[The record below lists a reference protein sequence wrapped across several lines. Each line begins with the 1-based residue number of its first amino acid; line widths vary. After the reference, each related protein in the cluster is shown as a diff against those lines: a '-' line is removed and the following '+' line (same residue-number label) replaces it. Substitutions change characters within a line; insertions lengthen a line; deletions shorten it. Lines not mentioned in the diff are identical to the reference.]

1 VRCACT
7 SAQALGAPRLYW
19 TRRQALSPALF
30 PPFGR
35 ARGTTDGVRSRRV
48 RSGAAQGA
56 GYCCRTDGT
65 GRPEVLLRRPTTRKQ
80 GFRATRHW
88 AGRTAAD
95 TRGLRARLRGGYAQA
110 RLQRVALEGYAAGT
124 RLTAFSHR
132 AQKNSIPY
140 RCSLRG
146 SSKARHTLIRLVRLD
161 GKPRRLHC
169 TGYPHVYPG
178 AYALCHMTPPTTDA
192 VRLNDACSEPDS
204 PEARRFRL
212 NNACRVPDSPEALR
226 FLERLDQ
233 LGYYSQ
239 HDCGHVVRLLCTSGG
254 CDVNATLG
262 ESRTRALHH
271 AAFFGACQSLRVLL
285 EHGADWTAEDVDGC
299 SALHI
304 AAEQGHTEVVR
315 VLLEHGADW
324 RAEDKDGCNALHIAA
339 EEGHTEVVRALLER
353 GADWSEEYN
362 SCRVDAALFVASES
376 GHIETVKLLLDW
388 VADPRA
394 CADAA
399 LCEASKHGHLETVE
413 LLLDRGA
420 DMRARDD
427 YALCIACENG
437 HLEVVRLLLERG
449 ANMHA
454 RAGAAMR
461 GSTRKGHTSITEI
474 LTEHGL
480 NLLKLDARSV
490 ITESTQ
496 CSTED
501 VPDTVFA
508 GNVLS
513 LLSVGDRGRCA
524 CVSQRWQRLSETPS
538 ANAFLRFERGIDCSV
553 LAQRVCLAGS
563 SLRSFFYDAYECG
576 RCVDVK
582 DVLSAIR
589 QSPTAASTLEILELR
604 DEVNGRYYFNVPE
617 TSAYEIVDADQLSG
631 LIADFPSL
639 RRLCLNMTIP
649 CALLPTA
656 VKLIPFEGEWTVR
669 VNCGRGE
676 AEEGMAWPDMPEVME
691 VSDDNF
697 RAMCEALQTD
707 KRVQALVVYPP
718 GWVRPEWF
726 DDNRVKQLVGVL
738 AHSTISVLDISEYG
752 VREDGAFALATALD
766 NEDVD
771 RLVLNDRRSFSSAA
785 YAALQK
791 HTDKVQFEDED
802 DEDSDLDNPHSDMF
816 MGWGNGPI
824 ARLWHTGWVH
834 SQEIP
839 RTRN

>member
-1 VRCACT
+1 
-7 SAQALGAPRLYW
+7 
-19 TRRQALSPALF
+19 
-30 PPFGR
+30 
-35 ARGTTDGVRSRRV
+35 
-48 RSGAAQGA
+48 
-56 GYCCRTDGT
+56 
-65 GRPEVLLRRPTTRKQ
+65 
-80 GFRATRHW
+80 
-88 AGRTAAD
+88 
-95 TRGLRARLRGGYAQA
+95 
-110 RLQRVALEGYAAGT
+110 
-124 RLTAFSHR
+124 
-132 AQKNSIPY
+132 
-140 RCSLRG
+140 
-146 SSKARHTLIRLVRLD
+146 
-161 GKPRRLHC
+161 
-169 TGYPHVYPG
+169 
-178 AYALCHMTPPTTDA
+178 MTPPITDT
-192 VRLNDACSEPDS
+192 VRLNDACSVLDS

-212 NNACRVPDSPEALR
+212 NNACSVPDSLEARR

-233 LGYYSQ
+233 LVYYSR
-239 HDCGHVVRLLCTSGG
+239 HDCGNVVRLLCTSGG

-262 ESRTRALHH
+262 ESSTRALHH

-285 EHGADWTAEDVDGC
+285 EHGADWTAQDVDGC

-315 VLLEHGADW
+315 VLLEHGVDW
-324 RAEDKDGCNALHIAA
+324 TDQDVDGCSALHIAA
-339 EEGHTEVVRALLER
+339 EQGHTEVVRVLLER
-353 GADWSEEYN
+353 GVPTYPSD
-362 SCRVDAALFVASES
+362 VDAALFMASES
-376 GHIETVKLLLDW
+376 GHIETIKLLLDW
-388 VADPRA
+388 VADPLA

-420 DMRARDD
+420 DIRTRDD

-449 ANMHA
+449 ANMYA
-454 RAGAAMR
+454 RAD
-461 GSTRKGHTSITEI
+461 TLITEI

-490 ITESTQ
+490 NTESTQ

-501 VPDTVFA
+501 VPDAVLA

-513 LLSVGDRGRCA
+513 LLSVDDRGRCA
-524 CVSQRWQRLSETPS
+524 CVSQRWRRLSETPS
-538 ANAFLRFERGIDCSV
+538 ANAFLRFERGIACSV
-553 LAQRVCLAGS
+553 IAQRVRFAGP

-604 DEVNGRYYFNVPE
+604 EEVDARYYFDVPE
-617 TSAYEIVDADQLSG
+617 TSTYEIVDADQLSG

-676 AEEGMAWPDMPEVME
+676 AVDGMVWPDMPEGME

-726 DDNRVKQLVGVL
+726 DDNRVNQLVGVL
-738 AHSTISVLDISEYG
+738 AHSNISVLDISDYG

-771 RLVLNDRRSFSSAA
+771 RLVLNDQRSFSSAA
-785 YAALQK
+785 YAVLQK

-802 DEDSDLDNPHSDMF
+802 DEDSDLNNPHSDMF
-816 MGWGNGPI
+816 MGYGSN
-824 ARLWHTGWVH
+824 
-834 SQEIP
+834 
-839 RTRN
+839 

>member
-1 VRCACT
+1 
-7 SAQALGAPRLYW
+7 
-19 TRRQALSPALF
+19 
-30 PPFGR
+30 
-35 ARGTTDGVRSRRV
+35 
-48 RSGAAQGA
+48 
-56 GYCCRTDGT
+56 
-65 GRPEVLLRRPTTRKQ
+65 
-80 GFRATRHW
+80 
-88 AGRTAAD
+88 
-95 TRGLRARLRGGYAQA
+95 
-110 RLQRVALEGYAAGT
+110 
-124 RLTAFSHR
+124 
-132 AQKNSIPY
+132 
-140 RCSLRG
+140 
-146 SSKARHTLIRLVRLD
+146 
-161 GKPRRLHC
+161 
-169 TGYPHVYPG
+169 
-178 AYALCHMTPPTTDA
+178 MTPPTTDN
-192 VRLNDACSEPDS
+192 VRLNDACSVPDS

-212 NNACRVPDSPEALR
+212 NNACSVPDSPEARR

-233 LGYYSQ
+233 LVYYSR

-262 ESRTRALHH
+262 ESSTRALHH

-285 EHGADWTAEDVDGC
+285 EHGADWTAQDVDGC

-315 VLLEHGADW
+315 VLLE
-324 RAEDKDGCNALHIAA
+324 
-339 EEGHTEVVRALLER
+339 R
-353 GADWSEEYN
+353 GVPTYPSD
-362 SCRVDAALFVASES
+362 VDAALFMASES
-376 GHIETVKLLLDW
+376 GHIETMAVPL
-388 VADPRA
+388 A

-399 LCEASKHGHLETVE
+399 LCEASKHGHPETVE

-420 DMRARDD
+420 DIRTRDD

-449 ANMHA
+449 ANMYA
-454 RAGAAMR
+454 RVGAAMR
-461 GSTRKGHTSITEI
+461 GSTRKGHTLITEI
-474 LTEHGL
+474 LTEHAL

-501 VPDTVFA
+501 VPDAVLA

-513 LLSVGDRGRCA
+513 LLSVDDRGRCA
-524 CVSQRWQRLSETPS
+524 CVSQRWRRLSETPS
-538 ANAFLRFERGIDCSV
+538 ANAFLRFERGIACSV
-553 LAQRVCLAGS
+553 IAQRVRFAGP

-604 DEVNGRYYFNVPE
+604 EEVDARYYFDVPE
-617 TSAYEIVDADQLSG
+617 TSTYEIVDADQLSG

-676 AEEGMAWPDMPEVME
+676 AVDGMVWPDMPEGME
-691 VSDDNF
+691 VSDDSF

-726 DDNRVKQLVGVL
+726 DDNRVNQLVGAL
-738 AHSTISVLDISEYG
+738 EHSNISVLDISDYG

-791 HTDKVQFEDED
+791 HIDKVQFEDED
-802 DEDSDLDNPHSDMF
+802 DEDSDLNNPHSDMF
-816 MGWGNGPI
+816 MGYGSN
-824 ARLWHTGWVH
+824 
-834 SQEIP
+834 
-839 RTRN
+839 

>member
-1 VRCACT
+1 
-7 SAQALGAPRLYW
+7 
-19 TRRQALSPALF
+19 
-30 PPFGR
+30 
-35 ARGTTDGVRSRRV
+35 
-48 RSGAAQGA
+48 
-56 GYCCRTDGT
+56 
-65 GRPEVLLRRPTTRKQ
+65 
-80 GFRATRHW
+80 
-88 AGRTAAD
+88 
-95 TRGLRARLRGGYAQA
+95 
-110 RLQRVALEGYAAGT
+110 
-124 RLTAFSHR
+124 
-132 AQKNSIPY
+132 
-140 RCSLRG
+140 
-146 SSKARHTLIRLVRLD
+146 
-161 GKPRRLHC
+161 
-169 TGYPHVYPG
+169 
-178 AYALCHMTPPTTDA
+178 MTPPTTDN
-192 VRLNDACSEPDS
+192 VRLNDACSVPDS
-204 PEARRFRL
+204 PEARRF
-212 NNACRVPDSPEALR
+212 
-226 FLERLDQ
+226 LERLDQ
-233 LGYYSQ
+233 LVYYSR

-262 ESRTRALHH
+262 ESSTRALHH

-285 EHGADWTAEDVDGC
+285 EHGADWTAQDVDGC

-315 VLLEHGADW
+315 VLLE
-324 RAEDKDGCNALHIAA
+324 
-339 EEGHTEVVRALLER
+339 R
-353 GADWSEEYN
+353 GVPTYPSD
-362 SCRVDAALFVASES
+362 VDAALFMASES
-376 GHIETVKLLLDW
+376 GHIETIKLLLDW
-388 VADPRA
+388 VADPLA

-399 LCEASKHGHLETVE
+399 LCEASKHGHPETVE

-420 DMRARDD
+420 DIRTRDD

-449 ANMHA
+449 ANMYA
-454 RAGAAMR
+454 RVGAAMR
-461 GSTRKGHTSITEI
+461 GSTRKGHTLITEI
-474 LTEHGL
+474 LTEHAL

-501 VPDTVFA
+501 VPDAVLA

-513 LLSVGDRGRCA
+513 LLSVDDRGRCA
-524 CVSQRWQRLSETPS
+524 CVSQRWRRLSETPS
-538 ANAFLRFERGIDCSV
+538 ANAFLRFERGIACSV
-553 LAQRVCLAGS
+553 IAQRVRFAGP

-604 DEVNGRYYFNVPE
+604 EEVDARYYFDVPE
-617 TSAYEIVDADQLSG
+617 TSTYEIVDADQLSG

-676 AEEGMAWPDMPEVME
+676 AVDGMVWPDMPEGME
-691 VSDDNF
+691 VSDDSF

-726 DDNRVKQLVGVL
+726 DDNRVNQLVGAL
-738 AHSTISVLDISEYG
+738 EHSNISVLDISDYG

-791 HTDKVQFEDED
+791 HIDKVQFEDED
-802 DEDSDLDNPHSDMF
+802 DEDSDLNNPHSDMF
-816 MGWGNGPI
+816 MGYGSN
-824 ARLWHTGWVH
+824 
-834 SQEIP
+834 
-839 RTRN
+839 

>member
-1 VRCACT
+1 
-7 SAQALGAPRLYW
+7 
-19 TRRQALSPALF
+19 
-30 PPFGR
+30 
-35 ARGTTDGVRSRRV
+35 
-48 RSGAAQGA
+48 
-56 GYCCRTDGT
+56 
-65 GRPEVLLRRPTTRKQ
+65 
-80 GFRATRHW
+80 
-88 AGRTAAD
+88 
-95 TRGLRARLRGGYAQA
+95 
-110 RLQRVALEGYAAGT
+110 
-124 RLTAFSHR
+124 
-132 AQKNSIPY
+132 
-140 RCSLRG
+140 
-146 SSKARHTLIRLVRLD
+146 
-161 GKPRRLHC
+161 
-169 TGYPHVYPG
+169 
-178 AYALCHMTPPTTDA
+178 MTPPTTDN
-192 VRLNDACSEPDS
+192 VRLNDACSVPDS

-212 NNACRVPDSPEALR
+212 NNACSVPDSPEARR

-233 LGYYSQ
+233 LVYYSR

-262 ESRTRALHH
+262 ESSTRALHH

-285 EHGADWTAEDVDGC
+285 EHGADWTAQDVDGC

-315 VLLEHGADW
+315 VLLE
-324 RAEDKDGCNALHIAA
+324 
-339 EEGHTEVVRALLER
+339 R
-353 GADWSEEYN
+353 GVPTYPSD
-362 SCRVDAALFVASES
+362 VDAALFMASES
-376 GHIETVKLLLDW
+376 GHIETIKLLLDW
-388 VADPRA
+388 VADPLA

-399 LCEASKHGHLETVE
+399 LCEASKHGHPETVE

-420 DMRARDD
+420 DIRTRDD

-449 ANMHA
+449 ANMYA
-454 RAGAAMR
+454 RVGAAMR
-461 GSTRKGHTSITEI
+461 GSTRKGHTLITEI
-474 LTEHGL
+474 LTEHAL

-501 VPDTVFA
+501 VPDAVLA

-513 LLSVGDRGRCA
+513 LLSVDDRGRCA
-524 CVSQRWQRLSETPS
+524 CVSQRWRRLSETPS
-538 ANAFLRFERGIDCSV
+538 ANAFLRFERGIACSV
-553 LAQRVCLAGS
+553 IAQRVRFAGP

-604 DEVNGRYYFNVPE
+604 EEVDARYYFDVPE
-617 TSAYEIVDADQLSG
+617 TSTYEIVDADQLSG

-676 AEEGMAWPDMPEVME
+676 AVDGMVWPDMPEGME
-691 VSDDNF
+691 VSDDSF

-726 DDNRVKQLVGVL
+726 DDNRVNQLVGAL
-738 AHSTISVLDISEYG
+738 EHSNISVLDISDYG

-791 HTDKVQFEDED
+791 HIDKVQFEDED
-802 DEDSDLDNPHSDMF
+802 DEDSDLNNPHSDMF
-816 MGWGNGPI
+816 MGYGSN
-824 ARLWHTGWVH
+824 
-834 SQEIP
+834 
-839 RTRN
+839 

>member
-1 VRCACT
+1 
-7 SAQALGAPRLYW
+7 
-19 TRRQALSPALF
+19 
-30 PPFGR
+30 
-35 ARGTTDGVRSRRV
+35 
-48 RSGAAQGA
+48 
-56 GYCCRTDGT
+56 
-65 GRPEVLLRRPTTRKQ
+65 
-80 GFRATRHW
+80 
-88 AGRTAAD
+88 
-95 TRGLRARLRGGYAQA
+95 
-110 RLQRVALEGYAAGT
+110 
-124 RLTAFSHR
+124 
-132 AQKNSIPY
+132 
-140 RCSLRG
+140 
-146 SSKARHTLIRLVRLD
+146 
-161 GKPRRLHC
+161 
-169 TGYPHVYPG
+169 
-178 AYALCHMTPPTTDA
+178 MTPPTTDN
-192 VRLNDACSEPDS
+192 VRLNDACSVPDS

-212 NNACRVPDSPEALR
+212 NNACSVPDSPEARR

-233 LGYYSQ
+233 LVYYSR

-262 ESRTRALHH
+262 ESSTRALHH

-285 EHGADWTAEDVDGC
+285 EHGADWTAQDVDGC

-315 VLLEHGADW
+315 VLLEHGVDW
-324 RAEDKDGCNALHIAA
+324 TAQDVDGCSALHIAA
-339 EEGHTEVVRALLER
+339 EQGHTEVVRVLLEHGVDWTDQDVDGCSALHIAAEQGHTEVVRVLLER
-353 GADWSEEYN
+353 GVPTYPSD
-362 SCRVDAALFVASES
+362 VDAALFMASES
-376 GHIETVKLLLDW
+376 GHIETIKLLLDW
-388 VADPRA
+388 VADPLA

-399 LCEASKHGHLETVE
+399 LCEASKHGHPETVE

-420 DMRARDD
+420 DIRTRDD

-449 ANMHA
+449 ANMYA
-454 RAGAAMR
+454 RVGAAMR
-461 GSTRKGHTSITEI
+461 GSTRKGHTLITEI
-474 LTEHGL
+474 LTEHAL

-501 VPDTVFA
+501 VPDAVLA

-513 LLSVGDRGRCA
+513 LLSVDDRGRCA
-524 CVSQRWQRLSETPS
+524 CVSQRWRRLSETPS
-538 ANAFLRFERGIDCSV
+538 ANAFLRFERGIACSV
-553 LAQRVCLAGS
+553 IAQRVRFAGP

-604 DEVNGRYYFNVPE
+604 EEVDARYYFDVPE
-617 TSAYEIVDADQLSG
+617 TSTYEIVDADQLSG

-676 AEEGMAWPDMPEVME
+676 AVDGMVWPDMPEGME
-691 VSDDNF
+691 VSDDSF

-726 DDNRVKQLVGVL
+726 DDNRVNQLVGAL
-738 AHSTISVLDISEYG
+738 EHSNISVLDISDYG

-791 HTDKVQFEDED
+791 HIDKVQFEDED
-802 DEDSDLDNPHSDMF
+802 DEDSDLNNPHSDMF
-816 MGWGNGPI
+816 MGYGSN
-824 ARLWHTGWVH
+824 
-834 SQEIP
+834 
-839 RTRN
+839 